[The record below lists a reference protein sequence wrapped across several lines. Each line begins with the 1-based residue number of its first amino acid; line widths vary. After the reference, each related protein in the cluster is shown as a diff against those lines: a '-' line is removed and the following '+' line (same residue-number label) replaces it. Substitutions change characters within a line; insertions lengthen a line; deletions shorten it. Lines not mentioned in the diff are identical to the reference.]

1 MNDKIEITGMQEVID
16 AAARSAVRDAITK
29 SPVIVKRVGEIVD
42 QVLKDN
48 TTMIEAAVVKAL
60 SEALADPSIIGPMIR
75 SALIASGSMMEGQ
88 FNAVMKKVGKDLAL
102 DRRTLTELAEVVKK
116 RIAAGDEALGMG
128 MFS

>member
-1 MNDKIEITGMQEVID
+1 M
-16 AAARSAVRDAITK
+16 
-29 SPVIVKRVGEIVD
+29 KRVGEIVD